1 MFNRNIPS
9 RLQNVAKYCITKCC
23 KIGGL
28 RNYQR
33 GGNLKK
39 GEVNF
44 ERGGSDPLETMD
56 KFAGKLLVIQ
66 FHSVVSYVWGD
77 LNESSNFCQCLIIL
91 NGAKFVYKQG
101 QKFC

>member
-1 MFNRNIPS
+1 MSRNIASTKS
-9 RLQNVAKYCITKCC
+9 R

-44 ERGGSDPLETMD
+44 ERGGGSDPLGNYGSGLEVMVIIAKIQAVHLGWTTEEN
-56 KFAGKLLVIQ
+56 FA
-66 FHSVVSYVWGD
+66 FHHY
-77 LNESSNFCQCLIIL
+77 
-91 NGAKFVYKQG
+91 
-101 QKFC
+101 